1 MSMLLSLL
9 FLAIAIIESMAGLLG
24 NGTILVASSTSCI
37 RSKIL
42 SSYDAI
48 MIFLSLS
55 RFFLQSWM
63 MLDLFLSL
71 FCETSYYEEHL
82 FVILKTVF
90 MFLNYSSFW
99 SAAWLS
105 AFYCIKIASFT
116 QSFFIWLK
124 QRISCLV
131 PWVLITS
138 SLFSFATSLPFAWD
152 VYDVHDNFSAPS
164 TMTNS
169 SERRVTMKA
178 SFFLL
183 IILCNA
189 GIALPLIVF
198 VVSSILLIRSLWI
211 HTRQIQNSATGF
223 RNPSLEAHIG
233 AIKSVLSFLIFY
245 VTYFI
250 SLVPILADVFLPL
263 SIGEAMCIAVMAAC
277 PAGHSMV
284 LIWSNPKF
292 RELLAR
298 VLHHASCPVRTKS
311 MEKTVG

>member
-1 MSMLLSLL
+1 MYALFSLL
-9 FLAIAIIESMAGLLG
+9 FVAIAIIESMAGLLG
-24 NGTILVASSTSCI
+24 NGAVLAVCSTSCI

-42 SSYDAI
+42 SSYDMI

-55 RFFLQSWM
+55 RFSLQSWM

-71 FCETSYYEEHL
+71 FCETSYYEENL
-82 FVILKTVF
+82 FVIFKTVF
-90 MFLNYSSFW
+90 MFLNYSSLWF
-99 SAAWLS
+99 AAWLS
-105 AFYCIKIASFT
+105 VFYCTKIASFT

-124 QRISCLV
+124 QRISSLV
-131 PWVLITS
+131 PWMLITS
-138 SLFSFATSLPFAWD
+138 SLFSFAMSLPFAWD
-152 VYDVHDNFSAPS
+152 VYDVHNNFTAPL

-183 IILCNA
+183 ILLCNA
-189 GIALPLIVF
+189 GVALPLIVF

-211 HTRQIQNSATGF
+211 HTRQMQNNATGF
-223 RNPSLEAHIG
+223 RDASLEAHVG
-233 AIKSVLSFLIFY
+233 AIKSIFSFLILY

-250 SLVPILADVFLPL
+250 SLVLILSNIFLPL
-263 SIGEAMCIAVMAAC
+263 SIGEAMCLALMAAC

-292 RELLAR
+292 RELPAR
-298 VLHHASCPVRTKS
+298 ILHHANCHVRTRS
-311 MEKTVG
+311 M

>member
-1 MSMLLSLL
+1 I
-9 FLAIAIIESMAGLLG
+9 LA
-24 NGTILVASSTSCI
+24 VSSASCI

-42 SSYDAI
+42 SSYDTI

-55 RFFLQSWM
+55 RFFLQAWM

-71 FCETSYYEEHL
+71 FCETSYYEENL
-82 FVILKTVF
+82 FVIVKTVF
-90 MFLNYSSFW
+90 MFLNYSSLWF
-99 SAAWLS
+99 AAWLS

-124 QRISCLV
+124 QRISSLV
-131 PWVLITS
+131 PWMLVIS

-152 VYDVHDNFSAPS
+152 VYNVHNNFSAPL

-169 SERRVTMKA
+169 SHRRITMKA

-198 VVSSILLIRSLWI
+198 VVSSTLLIRSLWI
-211 HTRQIQNSATGF
+211 HTRQMQNSATGF
-223 RNPSLEAHIG
+223 RDPSLEAHIG

-245 VTYFI
+245 ITYFI
-250 SLVPILADVFLPL
+250 SLVLILANIFLPL
-263 SIGEAMCIAVMAAC
+263 SIGEAMCTAVMAAC

-298 VLHHASCPVRTKS
+298 ILHHASCPVR
-311 MEKTVG
+311 